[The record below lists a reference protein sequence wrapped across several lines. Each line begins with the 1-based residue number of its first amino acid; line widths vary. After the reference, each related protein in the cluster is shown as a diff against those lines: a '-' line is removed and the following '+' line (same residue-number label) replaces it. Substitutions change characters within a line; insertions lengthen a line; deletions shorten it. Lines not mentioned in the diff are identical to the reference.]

1 MNNKRP
7 YTKPSSKVLD
17 FHTKYDSMV
26 QGDPR
31 GSFVVKEF
39 EEDDPV
45 VIGGDDDGGNA
56 KYGKSLWD
64 VNF

>member
-1 MNNKRP
+1 M
-7 YTKPSSKVLD
+7 LD